1 MAQPLLRLR
10 AIALALRALLCEEG
24 NMTLF
29 KFRPNGNII
38 NIWLRRSRAKPFV
51 VLVCFVG
58 ES

>member
-1 MAQPLLRLR
+1 
-10 AIALALRALLCEEG
+10 
-24 NMTLF
+24 MTLF